1 MATTDGAT
9 DKEEGK
15 PSVRNLRSMWQQRA
29 DQSNREKIDQPPPSP
44 SSKAS
49 AAINAQSHASF
60 DPFTPYGISFTS
72 DQNKAL
78 VVCFILP
85 AALFAEWHPLVSYLF
100 SSTHPQPSQPT
111 LSPPP
116 WPSTAEKGRLWR
128 AGRQGGCPSIP
139 RRCPAVNRRHRR
151 PWVRPQIL

>member
-1 MATTDGAT
+1 MATTDGAI

-29 DQSNREKIDQPPPSP
+29 DQSTREKVDQPPPSP

-49 AAINAQSHASF
+49 AAINAQNQGSF

-78 VVCFILP
+78 VVGFTLP
-85 AALFAEWHPLVSYLF
+85 AARFTGRHPPLSYLF
-100 SSTHPQPSQPT
+100 SYTRAWPPPLT
-111 LSPPP
+111 LTPPP

-128 AGRQGGCPSIP
+128 AGRQGGRPSIP
-139 RRCPAVNRRHRR
+139 RRCPAVNRRH
-151 PWVRPQIL
+151 

>member
-29 DQSNREKIDQPPPSP
+29 DQSTREKIDQPPPSP

-78 VVCFILP
+78 VVGFILP
-85 AALFAEWHPLVSYLF
+85 AARFTGRHPPLSYLF
-100 SSTHPQPSQPT
+100 YYTRAWHPPLT
-111 LSPPP
+111 LTLFRGPPQLRKVAYGGP
-116 WPSTAEKGRLWR
+116 ADR
-128 AGRQGGCPSIP
+128 AGVPLFPGDVLQSIDGID
-139 RRCPAVNRRHRR
+139 VHG
-151 PWVRPQIL
+151 